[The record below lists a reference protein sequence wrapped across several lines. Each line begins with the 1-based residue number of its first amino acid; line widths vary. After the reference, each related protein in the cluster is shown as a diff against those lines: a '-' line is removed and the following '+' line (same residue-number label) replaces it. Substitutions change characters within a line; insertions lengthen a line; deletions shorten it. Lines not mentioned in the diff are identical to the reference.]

1 MRLSDNVSTTI
12 RKSISAYY
20 LHKPSKIVNFASSN
34 SDIMINR
41 VLIRTKVVQILYSY
55 MLTRPECTLD
65 KALKDLDACLG
76 KTYELYHYLLR
87 LPVELTHIQEMR
99 LDEARNKY
107 MPTEEDLHP
116 NMKFVKNRM
125 VEQLAG
131 DELLQQFADDHT
143 VTWNDDPIFERLMLD
158 KVLKSDLYNNY
169 MADDEDSMEADSL
182 LWQQLMKQVIL
193 ADENMA
199 DAIEQR
205 SLFWSEDDMNLI
217 GQFVCKTFRRI
228 ADNEEKPILPMY
240 KDEEDSEFGKEL
252 FQASVIQMPEN
263 NALIDELVETSRW
276 DKDRIVLMDRI
287 IMCTALAELRSFDK
301 IPTAVTLNEYIE
313 LAKNFSTAGS
323 GQFVNGILNNA
334 VKQLR
339 KDGKILKA

>member
-1 MRLSDNVSTTI
+1 
-12 RKSISAYY
+12 
-20 LHKPSKIVNFASSN
+20 
-34 SDIMINR
+34 MINR

-55 MLTRPECTLD
+55 MLTRPECTLN
-65 KALKDLDACLG
+65 KALKELDTCLG
-76 KTYELYHYLLR
+76 KTYELYHYLMR

-107 MPTEEDLHP
+107 LPSEEDLHP
-116 NMKFVKNRM
+116 NTKFVDNRL
-125 VEQLAG
+125 VAALA
-131 DELLQQFADDHT
+131 DNELLRQFAEDHT

-158 KVLKSDLYNNY
+158 KVLKSDLYADY
-169 MADDEDSMEADSL
+169 MAGGEDSMEADSQ

-193 ADENMA
+193 TDENMA

-205 SLFWSEDDMNLI
+205 SLFWTEDDMNLI
-217 GQFVCKTFRRI
+217 GQFVCKTFRRL
-228 ADNEEKPILPMY
+228 AEGEEGAILPMF
-240 KDEEDSEFGKEL
+240 KDEEDGEFGKEL
-252 FQASVIQMPEN
+252 FQATVSQMPEN
-263 NALIDELVETSRW
+263 NELIDELVQSSRW

-287 IMCTALAELRSFDK
+287 IMCAALAELRTFDK
-301 IPTAVTLNEYIE
+301 IPAAVTLNEYIE

-339 KDGKILKA
+339 SQGKLFKA

>member
-1 MRLSDNVSTTI
+1 
-12 RKSISAYY
+12 
-20 LHKPSKIVNFASSN
+20 
-34 SDIMINR
+34 MINR

-55 MLTRPECTLD
+55 MLTRPECTLN

-76 KTYELYHYLLR
+76 KTYELYHYLMR

-107 MPTEEDLHP
+107 LPSEEDLHP
-116 NMKFVKNRM
+116 NTKFVDNRL
-125 VEQLAG
+125 VEALA
-131 DELLQQFADDHT
+131 DNEMLQQFAEDHT

-158 KVLKSDLYNNY
+158 KVLKSDLYADY
-169 MADDEDSMEADSL
+169 MAGGEDSMEADSL

-193 ADENMA
+193 TDENMA

-205 SLFWSEDDMNLI
+205 SLFWTEDDMNLI
-217 GQFVCKTFRRI
+217 GQFVCKTFRRL
-228 ADNEEKPILPMY
+228 ADSDSEEGAILPMF
-240 KDEEDSEFGKEL
+240 KDEEDSAFGKEL
-252 FQASVIQMPEN
+252 FQATVTQMPEN
-263 NALIDELVETSRW
+263 NELIDELVQSSRW

-287 IMCTALAELRSFDK
+287 IMCTALAELRTFEN
-301 IPTAVTLNEYIE
+301 IPAAVTLNEYIE

-339 KDGKILKA
+339 SQGKIFKA